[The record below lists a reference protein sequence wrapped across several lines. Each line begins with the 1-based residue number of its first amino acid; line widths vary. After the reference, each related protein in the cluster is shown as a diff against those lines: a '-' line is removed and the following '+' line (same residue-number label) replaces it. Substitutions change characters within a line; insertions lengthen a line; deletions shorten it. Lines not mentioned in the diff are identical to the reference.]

1 MVVKG
6 VLRPLKKI
14 IVDIMSD
21 GEVRIETRG
30 FKGPACLE
38 ETEFLKAVLGKE
50 TASQLTACYRE
61 KAKQPIKQFVP
72 LCG

>member
-1 MVVKG
+1 M
-6 VLRPLKKI
+6 KKI

-21 GEVRIETRG
+21 GEVCIETRG

-61 KAKQPIKQFVP
+61 KEKVQIKQYLP